1 MALMTISK
9 FRFTLSLLFASSAA
23 TLLACGDDPAK
34 QFADAPR
41 ADAATD
47 APTPDAST
55 SGVVEVTVVTA
66 AGPVAG
72 ATVLF
77 QNADDSVVATKT
89 TDAAGVASEVM
100 NVGGSITAI
109 VPQAIVN
116 PAVRGGPTTNTYTVL
131 AVKPGDK
138 LKIRANGNR
147 TVMVA
152 NPVSVK
158 LPPNSFGNYEILSSC
173 GTRTSGLTADKG
185 GALNI
190 TVPPTC
196 TQATFL
202 VKQEASS
209 GPSGAAAATIYKAN
223 VALANGAFDLSDQA
237 FTGLMVQNI
246 SGTNMPEIVSLQSG
260 VASLLG
266 GFLGEIDEAQAI
278 IMPPGFPTFAGTF
291 QRPNAAATKQL
302 VTMQVR
308 GRVGQQQFVALTNV
322 GDVTIDGATALTP
335 WVSDVQFS
343 QANSSFAITTAAAG
357 NAPVNGAFARLNLSR
372 PTAFIT
378 RQVVG
383 PSATSLRFP
392 ILPTAQADL
401 NVLVADSTFTNDA
414 GIIASPGGYDALRPV
429 FYNINGPEEFFGPTP
444 TVNAQLS
451 VSLYFNP
458 R

>member
-1 MALMTISK
+1 MTISK
-9 FRFTLSLLFASSAA
+9 FRFTLPLLLASSAA
-23 TLLACGDDPAK
+23 TLLACGDDPAT

-47 APTPDAST
+47 AATPDAAT
-55 SGVVEVTVVTA
+55 SGVVEVTVVNS

-109 VPQAIVN
+109 VVEQLPV
-116 PAVRGGPTTNTYTVL
+116 PTVRGGTTTDTYTVL
-131 AVKPGDK
+131 AIKPGDK
-138 LKIRANGNR
+138 LKIRANSST
-147 TVMVA
+147 TVMIA
-152 NPVSVK
+152 NPVSLN
-158 LPPNSFGNYEILSSC
+158 LPANSFGTYSVLSSC
-173 GTRTSGLTADKG
+173 GTRTSGLTTNKG
-185 GALNI
+185 GTLNI

-196 TQATFL
+196 TQASFL
-202 VKQEASS
+202 VKQEATS
-209 GPSGAAAATIYKAN
+209 GSGGAAAATIYKAN
-223 VALANGAFDLSDQA
+223 VALTGGAFDLSDQTFA
-237 FTGLMVQNI
+237 ALIPQNI
-246 SGTNMPEIVSLQSG
+246 TGSNMPEIVNLQSG

-266 GFLGEIDEAQAI
+266 GFLGEIDEAQAV

-291 QRPNAAATKQL
+291 QRPNVAATKQV

-308 GRVGQQQFVALTNV
+308 GNVGQQQFVALTNV

-335 WVSDVQFS
+335 WVSDVQFT

-357 NAPVNGAFARLNLSR
+357 NAPVNGAFARLGLGRQTGFVN
-372 PTAFIT
+372 
-378 RQVVG
+378 RQVIG
-383 PSATSLRFP
+383 PSATSLRLP

-401 NVLVADSTFTNDA
+401 NVLVADSAFVNDA
-414 GIIASPGGYDALRPV
+414 GIISSPGGYDALRPV
-429 FYNINGPEEFFGPTP
+429 FYSINGPEEFFGANP
-444 TVNAQLS
+444 TVNAQLCA
-451 VSLYFNP
+451 SLYVNP